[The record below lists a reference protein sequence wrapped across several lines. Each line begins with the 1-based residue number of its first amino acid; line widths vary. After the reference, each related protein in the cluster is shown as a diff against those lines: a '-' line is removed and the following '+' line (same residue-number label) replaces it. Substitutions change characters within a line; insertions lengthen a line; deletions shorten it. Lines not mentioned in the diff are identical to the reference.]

1 MFNIN
6 LLFNCYALQ
15 SQRFAAL
22 KEKLKENTALLV
34 WNCLRGGGRVVG
46 GNCLE
51 RNDTKYSVLEQR
63 GTTDEELLKEIRLIN
78 TFFVRIVKVIVIPLL
93 LLSSEDNLRINCS
106 PVCPMSNVCGPWLHR
121 MLWSGF
127 LQVKRRPLRL
137 PGLPGIIIVVV

>member
-46 GNCLE
+46 GHCLE

-93 LLSSEDNLRINCS
+93 LLSSEDN
-106 PVCPMSNVCGPWLHR
+106 CPMSNVCGPWLHR

-127 LQVKRRPLRL
+127 LQVKRRPLSL